1 MEAPLVFP
9 DIDRRIAALA
19 VAVLCALLLGYL
31 AYVWAEKALS
41 RARMADAHAAI
52 AHDLAKKAYL
62 KADLAQRSLA
72 APRQRKRK

>member
-19 VAVLCALLLGYL
+19 VAVLCALLL
-31 AYVWAEKALS
+31 AYFAYAWAD
-41 RARMADAHAAI
+41 RARQRADYAQSIAEAAY
-52 AHDLAKKAYL
+52 D
-62 KADLAQRSLA
+62 KADIAQRSLA